1 MNIFIYCIFKILF
14 PFKNKDILKSDNCK
28 MSYTDDQIR
37 AAVDVAFAKF
47 DRDNSGTI
55 DENEIP
61 DFINSALRQMG
72 VDR

>member
-1 MNIFIYCIFKILF
+1 
-14 PFKNKDILKSDNCK
+14 